1 VGLPILNQPPNSQP
15 LILIYLCP
23 RKSTPLFN
31 TIAND
36 LIRSIEEAINAER
49 ETRVYVGNHEIELIN
64 ATPLNFVYDPPIRP
78 RFLPPISI
86 EL

>member
-1 VGLPILNQPPNSQP
+1 
-15 LILIYLCP
+15 LCP

-64 ATPLNFVYDPPIRP
+64 ATPLNFVYDPPIGLGRSNMV
-78 RFLPPISI
+78 RRSSSSTIRIYCGSKQLI
-86 EL
+86 